1 MALYTYKVK
10 TKKGDIIEDVMQA
23 IDKKDVVASLASE
36 NYQILTIR
44 KLDTKSGSF
53 TGGSISIS
61 EKAAFCRFLATMLRA
76 GLTLP
81 KSIDIIKEETKNKKM
96 EKILYD
102 LSYEIRKGKSLS
114 SVLSKYKRDFDP
126 VFLTMVKAGEESG
139 TLDKSFDYL
148 AKQLLA
154 SHELIQK
161 VKGAMMYPAVI
172 ISAMM
177 AVFFIMLVF
186 VLPKLSSVF
195 TSLNVPLPPTTK
207 FVLGV
212 GNFVGGNTLGVIIGL
227 LIAIII
233 VGLIFYIQSA
243 RQFILNFFLRFPAV
257 KSVTLQVDIARFSR
271 TLSTLLKSGVPI
283 MVALDVCSNILRQPE
298 LKKQAKLFSAGVAS
312 GHSLSEIITT
322 GKGVFP
328 STVIQTIKAGEES
341 GSLEE
346 VLEEMADFYEKEV
359 DFNLKKLTSLLE
371 PLLMLIIGIAVGGMV
386 IIMITPIYSLVGGM
400 DKF

>member
-10 TKKGDIIEDVMQA
+10 TKKGDIVEDVMQA

-44 KLDTKSGSF
+44 KLDTKTGSF

-96 EKILYD
+96 ENILYD

-177 AVFFIMLVF
+177 AVFVIMLVF

-227 LIAIII
+227 LIVLII

-243 RQFILNFFLRFPAV
+243 RQFIVNLLLRFPAV

-283 MVALDVCSNILRQPE
+283 MVALDVCSNILRQPD

-312 GHSLSEIITT
+312 GHSLSDIITT

-359 DFNLKKLTSLLE
+359 DYNLKKLTSLLE
-371 PLLMLIIGIAVGGMV
+371 PLLMLIIGVAVGGMV

-400 DKF
+400 GKF